1 MTNHKNKHSKRLG
14 QIFAEVSINDAARAA
29 VNAARLW
36 GGAVVVTMD
45 DAGMIYA
52 WAADTTESNAQ
63 IERDP
68 SSWVCFREINNN
80 TAASRT
86 EMMQL
91 IAEDIQVRNNERM
104 GARVAA

>member
-1 MTNHKNKHSKRLG
+1 MTHHKNKHSKRLG
-14 QIFAEVSINDAARAA
+14 RVFAEVSINDAARAA

-45 DAGMIYA
+45 DTGIICA
-52 WAADTTESNAQ
+52 WAADSVESNAQ
-63 IERDP
+63 IERYP
-68 SSWVCFREINNN
+68 NSLAGKYEINNN

-104 GARVAA
+104 GFREAA